1 MQRVKE
7 EFYLSLI
14 FVLKWLA
21 LALGVLGILYYAIS
35 LAYNKSYYDP
45 LMRKYDLEI
54 AELHKKKTEAQTN
67 LNKLQVELNQIQ
79 TDIDSLKQ
87 TKIPTAHT
95 TIALHE
101 KKIQALNED
110 FIDKYNPFS
119 ERSEDTQKIYND
131 RDKAVQYKETLDDQ
145 LEDLLMLQAIK
156 TEIKSDMLDKI
167 DQIEIFISV
176 EEHEKEKVG
185 TGALG
190 VLPWLFGI
198 LGLT

>member
-54 AELHKKKTEAQTN
+54 AELHKTKTEAQTN

-145 LEDLLMLQAIK
+145 LEDLLMLQAVK
-156 TEIKSDMLDKI
+156 TEIKSEMLDKI